1 MKVCMFVYNN
11 FKNDARVLKEAK
23 SLLVAGYS
31 VTVVALLDK
40 TTQPYEEKDGIRI
53 IRVTPN
59 PLHKRIL
66 YSLRSSVESFK
77 ETSIGQAIKP
87 IWKSLRAEQTGGV
100 ELQQESTQE
109 NGKLL
114 AVAKPVEHTQAKKRD
129 IKALIK
135 QRIRSEILLLYRFLS
150 FVDFYDKAFKA
161 IANEPADIYHGHDL
175 TALPVAYQAA
185 QRHGAKFVYDSHE
198 LFLERNTRQP
208 ISQTEKTLWRLIEEF
223 LIRRASAVI
232 TVNEPI
238 ANELTQRY
246 QVKTPTVIMNAPFQ
260 RRDFLDDKDRN
271 LRTILGVSDE
281 YCLLLYSGGRTFN
294 RGLEKLINSL
304 SDLPN
309 CHLVLLGMG
318 SDEYNKKLQ
327 TLAREVGV
335 QSRVS
340 FFGPVPSEEVT
351 AYAASADLGIV
362 ANENVC
368 LNNYYSS
375 PNKLFEYILAGL
387 PVAASDFPVMKKII
401 EQFEIG
407 CTFDPSSPQNIA
419 QAVLHMLEDSEKLQ
433 RMKQNTF
440 IAAQVY
446 NWENESKKL
455 IELYSQL

>member
-1 MKVCMFVYNN
+1 MFVYNN

-23 SLLVAGYS
+23 SLVAAGYS

-40 TTQPYEEKDGIRI
+40 TTKAYEEKDGIRI
-53 IRVTPN
+53 IRVAIN
-59 PLHKRIL
+59 PLHRRIL
-66 YSLRSSVESFK
+66 SSWRSSVESFK

-87 IWKSLRAEQTGGV
+87 IWKSLRTEQTGSV
-100 ELQQESTQE
+100 ELRQENTQE

-114 AVAKPVEHTQAKKRD
+114 AVARPVEHHQPKKTNT
-129 IKALIK
+129 KTPIK
-135 QRIRSEILLLYRFLS
+135 QRIKSEILFLYSFLS

-185 QRHGAKFVYDSHE
+185 QRHHAKFVYDSHE

-208 ISQTEKTLWRLIEEF
+208 ITQTEQSLWRVLEGY

-238 ANELTQRY
+238 AKELAQRY
-246 QVKTPTVIMNAPFQ
+246 QIETPTVIMNAPFQ
-260 RRDFLDDKDRN
+260 KGSIFDDKDRN
-271 LRTILGVSDE
+271 LRTILEVSND
-281 YCLLLYSGGRTFN
+281 YHLLLYSGTRTFN
-294 RGLEKLINSL
+294 RGLEKLIQSL
-304 SDLPN
+304 IYLPK

-318 SDEYNKKLQ
+318 SAQYNEKLQ
-327 TLAREVGV
+327 TLTHEVGV

-351 AYAASADLGIV
+351 AYAASVDLGIV

-375 PNKLFEYILAGL
+375 PNKLFEYIIAGL
-387 PVAASDFPVMKKII
+387 PVAASDFPVMKKVI

>member
-23 SLLVAGYS
+23 SLVAAGYS

-59 PLHKRIL
+59 PLHQRIL
-66 YSLRSSVESFK
+66 YSWRSSVESFK

-87 IWKSLRAEQTGGV
+87 IWKSLRAEETGGV

-135 QRIRSEILLLYRFLS
+135 QRIRSEIPLLYRFLS

-175 TALPVAYQAA
+175 TALPVTYQAA

-198 LFLERNTRQP
+198 LFLERNTLQP
-208 ISQTEKTLWRLIEEF
+208 ISQTEKYLWRRLEGF

-232 TVNEPI
+232 TVSDSI
-238 ANELTQRY
+238 ANELAQRY
-246 QVKTPTVIMNAPFQ
+246 QIKNPTVIMNAPSQ
-260 RRDFLDDKDRN
+260 KRAIPNDQDRN
-271 LRTILGVSDE
+271 LRAALGVSDE
-281 YCLLLYSGGRTFN
+281 YYLLLYSGVRTFN
-294 RGLEKLINSL
+294 RGLEKLIESL
-304 SDLPN
+304 VYLPK

-318 SDEYNKKLQ
+318 ADQYNKKLQ
-327 TLAREVGV
+327 TLAQEVGV
-335 QSRVS
+335 RSRVS
-340 FFGPVPSEEVT
+340 FFGPVPSEQVT
-351 AYAASADLGIV
+351 AYAASADLGV
-362 ANENVC
+362 APIENVC
-368 LNNYYSS
+368 LSYYYCS
-375 PNKLFEYILAGL
+375 PNKLFEYINAGL
-387 PVAASDFPVMKKII
+387 PAIGSNFPEMKKVI
-401 EQFEIG
+401 EQFEVG